1 MSYSA
6 RTANDCCIAAFMFQ
20 ALKLMSLAGALKAK
34 GNAQEA
40 YSAVLELGRIG
51 TDKAVNLLVG
61 ALARRDGVARSAARE
76 LGKMRA
82 ARALPALAALLGD
95 SEISRAAADALL
107 GYGAQAVAPLL
118 EVLKNGDGIAREA
131 AALALGELRDKQAV
145 EPLVLVLQTD
155 DVYAVRTA
163 AATALG
169 QLKDTRAIWVLV
181 QTLQLRD
188 ETTPER
194 QVALER
200 LRTATQLAMRKI
212 GDPFAAAKAG
222 VPVSV
227 AQATVEKMEEAVAGS
242 EVHPKLV
249 SDVKLLTESEILEMI
264 QELIKAS
271 DEVSWASLESREPMV
286 PPYFKTYGQ
295 RAQVAETVGEELQ
308 RRGGKELV
316 RRIHQEQLAGNT
328 AVGNWWAE
336 WLN

>member
-1 MSYSA
+1 
-6 RTANDCCIAAFMFQ
+6 MFQ

-51 TDKAVNLLVG
+51 NDKALDLLIG

-76 LGKMRA
+76 LGKLRA
-82 ARALPALAALLGD
+82 ARALPELAALLGD
-95 SEISRAAADALL
+95 GEISRAATDAML

-118 EVLKNGDGIAREA
+118 EVLKNGDGMAREA
-131 AALALGELRDKQAV
+131 AALTLGELREKQAV

-155 DVYAVRTA
+155 EVYSVRTA

-194 QVALER
+194 QMALER

-212 GDPFAAAKAG
+212 GDPFAAAKTGAG
-222 VPVSV
+222 VSL
-227 AQATVEKMEEAVAGS
+227 AQAAMEQIEEVVAESG
-242 EVHPKLV
+242 VHPKLV
-249 SDVKLLTESEILEMI
+249 SDVKLLSESEMVELI

-271 DEVSWASLESREPMV
+271 EEVSWATLENRDPLV
-286 PPYFKTYGQ
+286 PAYFKSYGQ
-295 RAQVAETVGEELQ
+295 RAQVAETVGEELR

-336 WLN
+336 YLN